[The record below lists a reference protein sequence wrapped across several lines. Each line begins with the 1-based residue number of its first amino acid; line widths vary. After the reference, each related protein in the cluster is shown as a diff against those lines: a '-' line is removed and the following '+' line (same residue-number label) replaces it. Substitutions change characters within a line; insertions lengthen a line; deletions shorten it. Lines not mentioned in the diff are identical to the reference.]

1 MFIVFEGGEGSG
13 KSTQAR
19 ALHRRLERN
28 GVPAVLTFEPGGT
41 ELGNQ
46 VRNLIKNKKKIAILP
61 ETELFLFA
69 ASRIQLIKE
78 IIKPA
83 LEEGKV
89 VICDRFSFS
98 TLAYQGYGR
107 QLSLAMVRQVN
118 KQALQGVR
126 PDLIILLD
134 LPPELGFIRRK
145 KHHDRFE
152 SMDLEFH
159 RRVRKGYLEMAS
171 AAPEDWKI
179 IDASLSRKSIN
190 GIIWNTVEQLL
201 KEHERE

>member
-1 MFIVFEGGEGSG
+1 LFIVFEGGEGSG

-61 ETELFLFA
+61 GTELFLFA

-83 LEEGKV
+83 LEEGKI

-107 QLSLAMVRQVN
+107 QLSLSMVRQVN
-118 KQALQGVR
+118 EQALQGIR
-126 PDLIILLD
+126 PDLVILLD
-134 LPPELGFIRRK
+134 LPPELGFVRRK

-152 SMDLEFH
+152 SMDLDFH

-171 AAPEDWKI
+171 ASPEDWKI